1 MPRPVALRRSDGT
14 PVAIRIALVLACPVI
29 AAVTV
34 VATFLGKE
42 LIVAAAWLA
51 LGMVALLFVKPVVGI
66 AVMTG
71 VYLLDAYPTLL
82 QALGVLTVNNL
93 LGLCLAVL
101 LAAHLIETRDLS
113 FVKTP
118 QVLILIAIGVV
129 FWVGSVHAD
138 TLFPLLQESR
148 GRGKII
154 DRTDIMAHD
163 FVTRLA
169 FLVFMLVFMRTRNDI
184 RAVYFTFVLMLFTAV
199 PSALTNWVQGELNRG
214 YRVIASFTLGANPN
228 KLAMLCLMQVACWWF
243 WGRWGEGT
251 LRRLTAAA
259 AIGASFLVLLVT
271 GSRSGLL
278 GAGVLLVLLGTGP
291 RGQRVTVP
299 QMAALAIVGALA
311 VATVVPEE
319 TWTRMTTITP
329 EAGEVGATSNLKR
342 EDTLVTGWA
351 MVRDHPW
358 LGVGL
363 GNFREVAR
371 QVYNNPYFRPP
382 HNSYLWAW
390 AEGGVFVLLGYVLL
404 FAVTWRDTRVITRLA
419 HRDVVVARLV
429 APLRVV
435 FLLYCFFCLFADLW
449 LTPLTYVLMGL
460 IMTARRYLESLPAP
474 ALTTVVTPRRLAAV
488 AA

>member
-1 MPRPVALRRSDGT
+1 
-14 PVAIRIALVLACPVI
+14 
-29 AAVTV
+29 
-34 VATFLGKE
+34 
-42 LIVAAAWLA
+42 
-51 LGMVALLFVKPVVGI
+51 
-66 AVMTG
+66 
-71 VYLLDAYPTLL
+71 
-82 QALGVLTVNNL
+82 
-93 LGLCLAVL
+93 
-101 LAAHLIETRDLS
+101 
-113 FVKTP
+113 
-118 QVLILIAIGVV
+118 
-129 FWVGSVHAD
+129 
-138 TLFPLLQESR
+138 
-148 GRGKII
+148 
-154 DRTDIMAHD
+154 
-163 FVTRLA
+163 
-169 FLVFMLVFMRTRNDI
+169 MLVFMRTRNDI